1 VLVLLGSMLHVMH
14 AFLSKDKRG
23 LLAMTLSNFTQT
35 QHLQLACVQSCF
47 AHLPIRCW
55 CVTLHVCV
63 SCSDE
68 DASLPHSSSHP
79 SMGGAPN
86 TNSSSNLAAAAAAGG
101 DGEPGSTNTSKPS
114 TPLAGASAAAAGG
127 DAAGLA
133 GAGAAGS
140 AAAGDALS
148 KKRAYK
154 EKWQEGIALFNSKPK
169 KGIALLQV
177 SRSEA
182 GVAAGCWQTCTSVW
196 GAWF

>member
-1 VLVLLGSMLHVMH
+1 ML
-14 AFLSKDKRG
+14 
-23 LLAMTLSNFTQT
+23 
-35 QHLQLACVQSCF
+35 
-47 AHLPIRCW
+47 P
-55 CVTLHVCV
+55 
-63 SCSDE
+63 CSDE
-68 DASLPHSSSHP
+68 DALLPHSSSQP
-79 SMGGAPN
+79 SMAGGLHTNP
-86 TNSSSNLAAAAAAGG
+86 NSSSNLASAAAAGG

-148 KKRAYK
+148 RKRAFK

-177 SRSEA
+177 CA
-182 GVAAGCWQTCTSVW
+182 VCFV
-196 GAWF
+196 